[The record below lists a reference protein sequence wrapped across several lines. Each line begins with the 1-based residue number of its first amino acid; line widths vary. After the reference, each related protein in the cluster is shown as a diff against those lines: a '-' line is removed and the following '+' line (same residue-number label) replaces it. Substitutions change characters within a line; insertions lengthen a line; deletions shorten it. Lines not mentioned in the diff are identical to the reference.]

1 MDLTKYSTGLQHLGI
16 PTNDMEATIA
26 FYKQLGF
33 EISYEVMNGEE
44 RVVFFKLG
52 DFIVEAYQ
60 NMQAKMH
67 GGAIDHI
74 ALNVLDI
81 DETFAYINEI
91 GLNNMNDEIHFLPF
105 YTNGIK
111 YFNIQGPNNETVEF
125 SQYL

>member
-26 FYKQLGF
+26 FYEKLGF
-33 EISYEVMNGEE
+33 KISYEVMNGEE

-60 NMQAKMH
+60 NMQAKMKA
-67 GGAIDHI
+67 GAIDHI

-91 GLNNMNDEIHFLPF
+91 GLNNTNDVIHFLPF

-111 YFNIQGPNNETVEF
+111 YFNIEGPNKETVEF

>member
-1 MDLTKYSTGLQHLGI
+1 MDLTTYSTGLQHLGI

-26 FYKQLGF
+26 FYEKIGF
-33 EISYEVMNGEE
+33 KISYETMNGDE
-44 RVVFFKLG
+44 RVVFLKLG

-60 NMQAKMH
+60 NMQAAMRN
-67 GGAIDHI
+67 GAIDHI

-81 DETFAYINEI
+81 EETYAYINEI
-91 GLNNMNDEIHFLPF
+91 GLNTKNDTIHFLPF

-111 YFNIQGPNNETVEF
+111 YFNIEGPNKEVVEF

>member
-26 FYKQLGF
+26 FYKKLGF